1 MRRALAVAYL
11 ILSGCFLTNINNDD
25 CAEDSECGDAF
36 GFGSACVEGFCS
48 EPQGCVT
55 GHDCRIAFGGGACVD
70 GSCVDTLPDDPMG
83 ACTLV
88 EPDDL
93 TTRNLIGEGSPL
105 IVGGLF
111 QVDDS
116 SDKRRAN
123 AVRLG
128 VREINEVGGLNEGRQ
143 IAMVICDNGGPD
155 NALVGDERRARIEG
169 VVDYLAGTLGVPY
182 IVGPATSSDSITTV
196 NYILS
201 KGYPTALISPSATS
215 PALTSQPDRLDQE
228 DEFGLFWRTAPS
240 DALQGQVLANAVVGS
255 FPTPDATLQKVSV
268 MFISD
273 AYGEGLANVFQS
285 TWGAQDT
292 VLHPFDQD
300 VDFASVVG
308 QVASDSP
315 DGIMIIAIDAARTV
329 GLLTEIAAIPALA
342 TLPVFLTDGS
352 KDAEALLDPQLPM
365 GVQTIIFNTLV
376 GTAPASPQGEANNI
390 FVANYL
396 AAFMEDPTGFS
407 FTANAY
413 DGLYVGAAAVV
424 FASQNGNNNYD
435 GRTVAAG
442 LARLS
447 DASTPLPINK
457 TGWTAIK
464 DGLISGPLT
473 INVIG
478 VSGELDFD
486 ATVGEAEAPIEVWQP
501 SNSAALCSSGPP
513 CLVQISVQ

>member
-1 MRRALAVAYL
+1 MKRNTSWLDAIPYLAALV
-11 ILSGCFLTNINNDD
+11 S
-25 CAEDSECGDAF
+25 CA
-36 GFGSACVEGFCS
+36 
-48 EPQGCVT
+48 
-55 GHDCRIAFGGGACVD
+55 
-70 GSCVDTLPDDPMG
+70 
-83 ACTLV
+83 
-88 EPDDL
+88 
-93 TTRNLIGEGSPL
+93 PL

-123 AVRLG
+123 AARLA

-201 KGYPTALISPSATS
+201 KAYPTALISPSATS

-240 DALQGQVLANAVVGS
+240 DALQGQVLANTVVGT

-268 MFISD
+268 LFISD

-292 VLHPFDQD
+292 VLHPFDQE
-300 VDFASVVG
+300 VDFVSAVG
-308 QVASDSP
+308 QVALVAP

-329 GLLTEIAAIPALA
+329 GLLTEIAATPALA
-342 TLPVFLTDGS
+342 TLPIYLTDGS

-365 GVQTIIFNTLV
+365 NVQTIIFNNLV

-435 GRTVAAG
+435 GRTVAEGMSRLVNGAPIAQPGALGWAEIKAG
-442 LARLS
+442 L
-447 DASTPLPINK
+447 T
-457 TGWTAIK
+457 TGEQIIEFT
-464 DGLISGPLT
+464 GVSGPL
-473 INVIG
+473 
-478 VSGELDFD
+478 DFD
-486 ATVGEAEAPIEVWQP
+486 VATGQAPAAIEIWKP
-501 SNSAALCSSGPP
+501 SNSSVECGTEGEVAP
-513 CLVQISVQ
+513 CIIRLDIIDP